1 MINEPN
7 QPNHYELMGGD
18 AGVRK
23 LVNRFYEIMDESP
36 EAWEIRK
43 LHPQDLSGS
52 IEKLYMFLSGWL
64 GGPQLYVE
72 QHGHPMLRRRH
83 FPFPIADRERDQ
95 WLMCMNQALDEM
107 DIDSVFREQLKA
119 SFYKVADQMR
129 NREG

>member
-1 MINEPN
+1 MIHEPN
-7 QPNHYELMGGD
+7 QPSHYDLMGGD

-23 LVNRFYEIMDESP
+23 LVHRFYEIMDESP

-43 LHPQDLSGS
+43 LHPEDLSGS
-52 IEKLYMFLSGWL
+52 IDKLYMFLSGWL

-72 QHGHPMLRRRH
+72 KHGHPMLRRRH
-83 FPFPIADRERDQ
+83 FPFPIGERERDQ

-107 DIDSVFREQLKA
+107 DIDSIFREQLKA
-119 SFYKVADQMR
+119 SFHKVADHMR